1 MLGHSRQ
8 SGTRFPLS
16 PAAPLRLTTALQ
28 NRVLIGGACKTLP
41 PFGAKGAL
49 LRYDLC
55 FAVAANGC
63 AMHYASLRVVTQGQ
77 FFFFDANVN
86 RKHKH
91 SRRYHFSLFKTA
103 AAG

>member
-1 MLGHSRQ
+1 MRSFGTFKQTDDLSIKKNILKLREGPCRQ

-16 PAAPLRLTTALQ
+16 PAALLRLTTALQ

-55 FAVAANGC
+55 FAVAANG
-63 AMHYASLRVVTQGQ
+63 
-77 FFFFDANVN
+77 
-86 RKHKH
+86 
-91 SRRYHFSLFKTA
+91 
-103 AAG
+103 